1 MEHRKEIAV
10 RLRSCPPH
18 ICVSSVFH
26 LWLITLFQRSGK
38 KELTMSSLFGSWMLN
53 PLLLAG
59 GALLVAVPI
68 VIHLLNKRKFR
79 IIEWAAMDFLIEAD
93 QRNRRRIQI
102 EELLLLAL
110 RCLAVLLM
118 GLLVARPFLP
128 SSMTSGWFEG
138 VRHERIIVLDDSPSM
153 SATDAGGSPFSM
165 AKTQISDF
173 VTTLADQ
180 AAGDSL
186 TLVLT
191 SKPARP
197 LFADLPINSQTA
209 VEVARELES
218 LQVADRSAQIE
229 SACVDVRGWLSTRSD
244 KINRVV
250 YLMTDLRKGDWI
262 GDDAGDATGKSARP
276 TTESADAVIAAVR
289 TLSEMTAGCFVIDL
303 GSEATANLAI
313 VEVAPEDKTLLA
325 GVTTRFNVTVR
336 NHGSQ
341 TLRDVPI
348 KFVAGGSLPL
358 TATLESIPAGGSASV
373 PFSHAFAAI
382 EGDDAVEPVELKAE
396 IGSSGGDVL
405 AADNVG
411 FYAARVKAGI
421 PTLLVDGD
429 PSTEFGKSETFF
441 LQRALAPPGLISS
454 GIRVETVSASEF
466 ESRSL
471 AAFQVVYVCN
481 AYRLSEPR
489 RASLEAWVAAGG
501 GLVLWPGGQV
511 DDRHYN
517 DDLFRDGKGLLPARL
532 LRVAGDE
539 SEQTFVSFSVQ
550 NAEHPSVRA
559 FQGDAAPLLESAK
572 LFRWW
577 HVDDPQP
584 DAQNPAT
591 IVLRLTDSE
600 RSAAVIEKPFG
611 RGRVVQVNVPA
622 DTDWSNWPEDT
633 SYIIWLQELNRYLAQ
648 TLNDRGGLAVGEPLH
663 QPVDLSEFRPEV
675 QITRP
680 DGKTVTRQAVPESSE
695 LKSEI
700 STPKSPTGLPAD
712 KPGRWG
718 VRYDET
724 DQRGFYKVQLTCAD
738 GQTEPTLFAANIVAS
753 ESNLMRVEPSVL
765 KGAWEGS
772 SVQLVRGGELSA
784 LAALTAEGSRGEL
797 SLAVLLGLV
806 GVLFVEQWLS
816 WFFGR
821 SR

>member
-1 MEHRKEIAV
+1 
-10 RLRSCPPH
+10 
-18 ICVSSVFH
+18 
-26 LWLITLFQRSGK
+26 
-38 KELTMSSLFGSWMLN
+38 MLH

-59 GALLVAVPI
+59 GALLVTVPI

-118 GLLVARPFLP
+118 GLLVARPYLP
-128 SSMTSGWFEG
+128 SSITAGWFEG

-153 SATDAGGSPFSM
+153 SATDAGSSPFSA

-173 VTTLADQ
+173 VTALADR

-191 SKPARP
+191 SKPTRP

-209 VEVARELES
+209 AEVGRELES
-218 LQVADRSAQIE
+218 LPVADRSARIE
-229 SACVDVRGWLSTRSD
+229 SACVDVRSWLSTRSD

-262 GDDAGDATGKSARP
+262 GEDAGEDATGGRARLPPSRGADAGQATSAARQEPRP
-276 TTESADAVIAAVR
+276 PDAVIAAVR

-303 GSEATANLAI
+303 GSEATSNLAI
-313 VEVAPEDKTLLA
+313 IEIVPEDKTLLA
-325 GVTTRFNVTVR
+325 GVTTRFNVSVR
-336 NHGSQ
+336 NHGTQ

-373 PFSHAFAAI
+373 PFSYSFAAI
-382 EGDDAVEPVELKAE
+382 EDDARDRARLAPTASGDAVEPVELKAE
-396 IGSSGGDVL
+396 LGSSGGDVL
-405 AADNVG
+405 AADNVR

-441 LQRALAPPGLISS
+441 LQRALAPPGVVSS
-454 GIRVETVSASEF
+454 GIQIETISDAEF
-466 ESRSL
+466 ETRSL
-471 AAFQVVYVCN
+471 AAIQVVYVCN
-481 AYRLSEPR
+481 AYRLSEQR
-489 RASLEAWVAAGG
+489 RASLEQWVAAGG

-532 LRVAGDE
+532 LRVSGDE
-539 SEQTFVSFSVQ
+539 SEQNFVSFSVQ

-584 DAQNPAT
+584 NAQNPAT
-591 IVLRLTDSE
+591 IVLRLTDNE

-622 DTDWSNWPEDT
+622 DTDWSNWPEDA

-648 TLNDRGGLAVGEPLH
+648 TLNDRGGLTVGEPL
-663 QPVDLSEFRPEV
+663 QQLVDLSEFRPEV
-675 QITRP
+675 QIVRP
-680 DGKTVTRQAVPESSE
+680 DGKTVTRQAVPVAASTQSE
-695 LKSEI
+695 NSDLKSQI
-700 STPKSPTGLPAD
+700 GLPED
-712 KPGRWG
+712 KSVRW
-718 VRYDET
+718 VVKYDET
-724 DQRGFYKVQLTCAD
+724 DQRGFYKVQLTRPD
-738 GQTEPTLFAANIVAS
+738 GHAEPTLFAANIAPS
-753 ESNLMRVEPSVL
+753 ESHLMRVEPSVL
-765 KGAWEGS
+765 KLAWAGS
-772 SVQLVRGGELSA
+772 TVQLVRGGELSA
-784 LAALTAEGSRGEL
+784 LGTEGSRGEL
-797 SLAVLLGLV
+797 WLMVLLGLV
-806 GVLFVEQWLS
+806 GVLFLEQWLS
-816 WFFGR
+816 WFFGQ